1 MTKLATIIGNNILAG
16 FFKRTPQIQTKYRQL
31 VVPMQKTLPGCEGRK
46 IRMINS
52 SLVFQLR
59 DVVVET
65 ITKNL
70 LSQLGTEFFLS
81 EFVVFN
87 FQRGYYY
94 LSMIEAYLLL
104 TRAHFRILKA
114 PARKKILSISQFYQ
128 SIFFP
133 F

>member
-1 MTKLATIIGNNILAG
+1 
-16 FFKRTPQIQTKYRQL
+16 
-31 VVPMQKTLPGCEGRK
+31 
-46 IRMINS
+46 MINS
-52 SLVFQLR
+52 SLIFQLR

-114 PARKKILSISQFYQ
+114 PTRKKSFQYANFTNQNFFFLSGTLIARLVSVLMTDFTWCKTITNMYLYFI
-128 SIFFP
+128 IFNHKYGHRCV
-133 F
+133 